1 MAALS
6 TDDAKGGSGLE
17 SRGGGA
23 GPAEDT
29 SCSANPRV
37 WLHCKK
43 KPAGGPTSFPGLYLH
58 PYQHH
63 PITPCPS
70 RCWISHKPMSF
81 SPRMEVARTH
91 KAQSVGLCRPCFQM
105 GCDNFHTFV
114 SNYSSCLCSHGQR
127 HWSYQKNDARCS
139 KSWSPLC
146 ISFNLSLPTAAL
158 QKAVSGLLLVG
169 WFLLVS
175 SLYLFMA
182 HLYTFVLVP
191 AFYFSFNYSCTW
203 APLQDGGLFPSLPPN
218 AATPE
223 MSHKGF
229 FFLNFLE

>member
-1 MAALS
+1 M
-6 TDDAKGGSGLE
+6 E

-23 GPAEDT
+23 GTAEDT

-91 KAQSVGLCRPCFQM
+91 KAQSFGLCRPCFQM

-127 HWSYQKNDARCS
+127 HWSYQKMTQGAQS
-139 KSWSPLC
+139 LGAPSVFPLISLSPPLLC
-146 ISFNLSLPTAAL
+146 RRPF
-158 QKAVSGLLLVG
+158 
-169 WFLLVS
+169 
-175 SLYLFMA
+175 
-182 HLYTFVLVP
+182 
-191 AFYFSFNYSCTW
+191 
-203 APLQDGGLFPSLPPN
+203 QDFCWLD
-218 AATPE
+218 
-223 MSHKGF
+223 GF
-229 FFLNFLE
+229 FSSPAYIYSWLIYTRLF

>member
-1 MAALS
+1 M
-6 TDDAKGGSGLE
+6 
-17 SRGGGA
+17 
-23 GPAEDT
+23 P
-29 SCSANPRV
+29 
-37 WLHCKK
+37 
-43 KPAGGPTSFPGLYLH
+43 GPTKL
-58 PYQHH
+58 
-63 PITPCPS
+63 
-70 RCWISHKPMSF
+70 R
-81 SPRMEVARTH
+81 
-91 KAQSVGLCRPCFQM
+91 VGLCRPCFQM

-203 APLQDGGLFPSLPPN
+203 APLQDGC
-218 AATPE
+218 
-223 MSHKGF
+223 SHLSHQMLLHQRCLIRDF
-229 FFLNFLE
+229 FF